1 MRNMKFTKNQIVF
14 NFFLGVAYMRNM
26 VIYRLPVWLPAV
38 LHSQSP
44 LSRYG
49 LMQRFQFSCRQCI
62 ATSNAVTMSARS
74 HDDSFAE

>member
-1 MRNMKFTKNQIVF
+1 
-14 NFFLGVAYMRNM
+14 MRNM

-49 LMQRFQFSCRQCI
+49 LMQRFQFFCRQCI

-74 HDDSFAE
+74 HDDSFAEQYIENNAKSSRYTKTI